1 MTPMRYL
8 LTTAAALLVA
18 GTSLAQGQYR
28 FNLDSGQSGCSWS
41 GSTSLGGVVP
51 DSTNQHSL
59 SGYADIS
66 VNNGSYPLSSG
77 SLEGGVINVSPNIA
91 GYVSGPLGINLA
103 DIDVNN
109 LSLSPR
115 TTGPFNMSPGTGSF
129 TATIE
134 NTILSGQLIIDPLAG
149 GTISQ
154 DLAGTV
160 TTSQV
165 TGNIYKTSNGM
176 RFSIPLNID
185 ITGTDAGS
193 GVSGS
198 VNVTGSIT
206 GDFNAET
213 PNIYCIAAPN
223 SGAQSGGQIGYLGST
238 SVSNNDLT
246 LVASGIPTNQFGIF
260 YYGPN
265 AVQVPFG
272 NGYRCVG
279 GSVYRMN
286 VLQSGATGSYQKNL
300 DFYGSPPFGAPEVD
314 AGETWRFQ
322 CWFRDPPAGGSTF
335 NLTNAV
341 SVDFI
346 P

>member
-1 MTPMRYL
+1 MRYL
-8 LTTAAALLVA
+8 FTTVAALLIA

-28 FNLDSGQSGCSWS
+28 FNLDSGQSGFTWS
-41 GSTSLGGVVP
+41 GSTSLGNVVP

-59 SGYADIS
+59 SGYADVSI
-66 VNNGSYPLSSG
+66 NNGSYPLSNG
-77 SLEGGVINVSPNIA
+77 SFEGGVMNVSPNIA
-91 GYVSGPLGINLA
+91 AYVSGPLGINLA

-109 LSLSPR
+109 LSISAR
-115 TTGPFNMSPGTGSF
+115 TTGSFSMSPGSGSF
-129 TATIE
+129 TATVE
-134 NTILSGQLIIDPLAG
+134 NTILSGQLVIDPLAG
-149 GTISQ
+149 STINQ
-154 DLAGTV
+154 DLAGTI
-160 TTSQV
+160 TSSQV
-165 TGNIYKTSNGM
+165 TGNIYKTSSGM
-176 RFSIPLNID
+176 HFSIPLNINISGSD
-185 ITGTDAGS
+185 PGS

-198 VNVTGSIT
+198 VSINGTIT
-206 GDFNAET
+206 GDFVATN

-223 SGAQSGGQIGYLGST
+223 SGAQSGGQIGYWGST

-246 LVASGIPTNQFGIF
+246 LIATGIPTNQFGIF

-265 AVQVPFG
+265 AIQVPFG

-279 GSVYRMN
+279 GGVYRMN
-286 VLQSGATGSYQKNL
+286 VLQSGATGSYQKDL
-300 DFYGSPPFGAPEVD
+300 DFYGSAPFGAPEVD

>member
-1 MTPMRYL
+1 MRYL
-8 LTTAAALLVA
+8 FTTVAALLIA

-28 FNLDSGQSGCSWS
+28 FNLDSGQSGFTWS
-41 GSTSLGGVVP
+41 GSTSLGNVVP

-77 SLEGGVINVSPNIA
+77 SFEGGVMNVSPNIA
-91 GYVSGPLGINLA
+91 AYVSGPLGINLA

-109 LSLSPR
+109 LSLSSR
-115 TTGPFNMSPGTGSF
+115 TIGDFAMSPGTGSF
-129 TATIE
+129 TATVE
-134 NTILSGQLIIDPLAG
+134 NTILNGQLIIDPLAG
-149 GTISQ
+149 STISE

-160 TTSQV
+160 STSQV
-165 TGNIYKTSNGM
+165 TGNIYKTSSGM
-176 RFSIPLNID
+176 HFSIPLNINISGSD
-185 ITGTDAGS
+185 PGS

-198 VNVTGSIT
+198 VSINGTIT
-206 GDFNAET
+206 GDFVATN

-223 SGAQSGGQIGYLGST
+223 SGAQSGGQIGYWGST

-246 LVASGIPTNQFGIF
+246 LIATGIPTNQFGIF

-265 AVQVPFG
+265 AIQVPFG

-279 GSVYRMN
+279 GGVYRMN
-286 VLQSGATGSYQKNL
+286 VLQSGATGSYQKDL
-300 DFYGSPPFGAPEVD
+300 DFYGSAPFGAPEVD

-335 NLTNAV
+335 NLTNAI

>member
-1 MTPMRYL
+1 MRYL
-8 LTTAAALLVA
+8 FSTVAALLIA
-18 GTSLAQGQYR
+18 GTGLAQGQYR
-28 FNLDSGQSGCSWS
+28 FNLDSGQSGFSWS
-41 GSTSLGGVVP
+41 ATTSLGNVVP

-59 SGYADIS
+59 SGYADIG

-77 SLEGGVINVSPNIA
+77 SLDGGVMNVSPNIA
-91 GYVSGPLGINLA
+91 AWVSGLFGINYA

-109 LSLSPR
+109 LSISSR
-115 TTGPFNMSPGTGSF
+115 TTAPFTMSPGSGSF
-129 TATIE
+129 TTTVE
-134 NTILSGQLIIDPLAG
+134 NTILSGQLIIDPLTG
-149 GTISQ
+149 STINEN
-154 DLAGTV
+154 LAGTV
-160 TTSQV
+160 TSSQV
-165 TGNIYKTSNGM
+165 TGNIYKTSSGM
-176 RFSIPLNID
+176 HFSIPLSINISGSD
-185 ITGTDAGS
+185 PAS

-198 VNVTGSIT
+198 MSVTGTIV
-206 GDFNAET
+206 GDFTAEN

-223 SGAQSGGQIGYLGST
+223 SGAQSGGQIGYWGST

-246 LVASGIPTNQFGIF
+246 LIATGIPTNQFGIF

-265 AVQVPFG
+265 AIQVPFG

-279 GSVYRMN
+279 GGVYRMN
-286 VLQSGATGSYQKNL
+286 VLQSGATGSYQKDL

-335 NLTNAV
+335 NLTNAI